1 MRYFLEIAYDGSA
14 YHGWQVQPNAI
25 SVQQVIEEI
34 LHKLLG
40 TPTPV
45 VGAGRTDAGVHAKRM
60 FLHFDTEK
68 EICSDDFVR
77 RLNSILPQDISV
89 YAIHRVKDDAH
100 ARFDATYRI
109 YNYYIT
115 NVKSPFT
122 RHYFHRYY
130 GTLNFDAMNQAA
142 ERLKS
147 FTDFT
152 SFSKLH
158 TDTVTNNCCV
168 MDAHWEECEGGHR
181 FVITADRFLRNMVR
195 SIVGTLIEV
204 GRGKLTI
211 EEFCKIIEA
220 KDRCKAGTSMPG
232 NALFLV
238 DVGYPDSVFSC

>member
-45 VGAGRTDAGVHAKRM
+45 VGAGRTDAGVHAKKM
-60 FLHFDTEK
+60 FLHFDSER
-68 EICSDDFVR
+68 ELYSDDFVR

-100 ARFDATYRI
+100 ARFDATYRT

-122 RHYFHRYY
+122 RHYFHRYF
-130 GTLNFDAMNQAA
+130 GSLDFDAMNQAA

-168 MDAHWEECEGGHR
+168 MDAHWEECEGGDR

-238 DVGYPDSVFSC
+238 DVGYPDSVFS